1 MLLSV
6 SILIVGQQVVLL
18 QSAVFLIIGMK
29 YFQILYPNST
39 IAIVAPCA
47 ASEQE
52 KVIAILNLIQ
62 SRPVTDP
69 YAIDLMKKLAAM
81 LPRFD
86 IEQKGFSLDTLPDET
101 LEAIFYGSE
110 TEPCLIEQIH
120 ALTPHKAKPSDKLP
134 LKLSPNRT
142 ANLVAQLIVISRETG
157 CNTTDLI
164 AQYPLATLDDMVRDF
179 CEMVRPYEERVEEH
193 LQDMWEEQHASK
205 ITSPEFLFG
214 LTLSNNN

>member
-1 MLLSV
+1 VLVSV
-6 SILIVGQQVVLL
+6 SILIVGQQVVLE
-18 QSAVFLIIGMK
+18 QNAVFLIIMK

-69 YAIDLMKKLAAM
+69 YAIDLMTKLAAM

-86 IEQKGFSLDTLPDET
+86 VEQKGFSLDTLSNET

-134 LKLSPNRT
+134 LKLSQNST
-142 ANLVAQLIVISRETG
+142 ANLVAKLIVISRETG

-205 ITSPEFLFG
+205 IVDPEFLFN
-214 LTLSNNN
+214 LRLNN